1 MMVND
6 NSVNTEEVATSDNT
20 NINNDDKLNNEIDE
34 ILDPINEDIDNLLI
48 IDDDEN
54 NDSDVSESNENYES
68 NIKKENTKFNSN
80 EQSKNKNNEFNS
92 KFAQLRRENE
102 ELKRKTNLANKYLS
116 NLYQEQGIKDLD
128 TFNNYM
134 QNFEETQRKNEYK
147 ERGID
152 IDELDKVIADRIKE
166 SPELQQLKKMQEQ
179 RKVELEV
186 QEFEQNYPNFK
197 DVKNVQELPNFQ
209 KVIEFRNKHNLSL
222 TDAFTLA
229 NKDNLQEIMKQE
241 TLKLKNDIK
250 NDLVSKQNRTLSNSS
265 NSGNANPIVITKSD
279 LNVWKKFYPGKSDEE
294 LKKIIYKSKTRK

>member
-1 MMVND
+1 MIVND

-20 NINNDDKLNNEIDE
+20 NINNDDELNNEIDE
-34 ILDPINEDIDNLLI
+34 ILDPINEDIDKLLI
-48 IDDDEN
+48 VDDDEN
-54 NDSDVSESNENYES
+54 KESNENDEGNIENEI
-68 NIKKENTKFNSN
+68 NIKNEKFNSN

-92 KFAQLRRENE
+92 KFAQMRRENE
-102 ELKRKTNLANKYLS
+102 ELKRKTELANKYLS

-128 TFNNYM
+128 SFNTYM

-152 IDELDKVIADRIKE
+152 IDTIDKVIADRIKE

-197 DVKNVQELPNFQ
+197 DVKNVQELPNFE
-209 KVIEFRNKHNLSL
+209 KVLEFRNKHNLSL

-229 NKDNLQEIMKQE
+229 NKDNLQEILKQE

-250 NDLVSKQNRTLSNSS
+250 NDLISKQNRTLSNGS

>member
-1 MMVND
+1 MIVND

-20 NINNDDKLNNEIDE
+20 NINNDDELNNEIDE
-34 ILDPINEDIDNLLI
+34 ILDPINEDIDKLLI

-54 NDSDVSESNENYES
+54 KESNENDEGNIENEI
-68 NIKKENTKFNSN
+68 NIKNEKFNSN

-92 KFAQLRRENE
+92 KFAQMRRENE
-102 ELKRKTNLANKYLS
+102 ELKRKTELANKYLS

-128 TFNNYM
+128 SFNTYM

-152 IDELDKVIADRIKE
+152 IDTIDKVIADRIKE

-197 DVKNVQELPNFQ
+197 DVKNVQELPNFE
-209 KVIEFRNKHNLSL
+209 KVLEFRNKHNLSL
-222 TDAFTLA
+222 SDAFTLA

-250 NDLVSKQNRTLSNSS
+250 NDLVSKQNRTLLSGS

>member
-1 MMVND
+1 MIVNN

-34 ILDPINEDIDNLLI
+34 ILDPINEDIDKLLI
-48 IDDDEN
+48 VDDDEN
-54 NDSDVSESNENYES
+54 KESIENDEGNIENEI
-68 NIKKENTKFNSN
+68 NIKNEKFNSN

-92 KFAQLRRENE
+92 KFAQMRRENE
-102 ELKRKTNLANKYLS
+102 ELKRKTELANKYLS

-128 TFNNYM
+128 SFNTYM
-134 QNFEETQRKNEYK
+134 QNFEETQMKNEYK

-152 IDELDKVIADRIKE
+152 IDTIDKVIADRIKE

-197 DVKNVQELPNFQ
+197 DVKNVQELPNFE
-209 KVIEFRNKHNLSL
+209 KVLEFRNKHNLSL

-229 NKDNLQEIMKQE
+229 NKDNLQEILKQE

>member
-1 MMVND
+1 MIVND

-20 NINNDDKLNNEIDE
+20 NINNDDELNNEIDE
-34 ILDPINEDIDNLLI
+34 ILDPINEDIDKLLI
-48 IDDDEN
+48 VDDDEN
-54 NDSDVSESNENYES
+54 KESNENDEGNIENEI
-68 NIKKENTKFNSN
+68 NIKNEKFNSN

-92 KFAQLRRENE
+92 KFAQMRRENE
-102 ELKRKTNLANKYLS
+102 ELKRKTELANKYLS

-128 TFNNYM
+128 SFNTYM

-152 IDELDKVIADRIKE
+152 IDTIDKVIADRIKE

-197 DVKNVQELPNFQ
+197 DVKNVQELPNFE
-209 KVIEFRNKHNLSL
+209 KVLEFRNKHNLSL
-222 TDAFTLA
+222 SDAFTLA

-250 NDLVSKQNRTLSNSS
+250 NDLVSKQNRTLLSGS

>member
-20 NINNDDKLNNEIDE
+20 NINNDDELNNEIDE
-34 ILDPINEDIDNLLI
+34 ILDPINEDIDKLLI
-48 IDDDEN
+48 VDDDEN
-54 NDSDVSESNENYES
+54 KESNENDEGNIENEI
-68 NIKKENTKFNSN
+68 NIKNEKFNSN

-92 KFAQLRRENE
+92 KFAQMRRENE
-102 ELKRKTNLANKYLS
+102 ELKRKTELANKYLS

-128 TFNNYM
+128 SFNTYM

-152 IDELDKVIADRIKE
+152 IDTIDKVIADRIKE

-222 TDAFTLA
+222 SDAFTLA

-250 NDLVSKQNRTLSNSS
+250 NDLVSKQNRTLLSGS

>member
-1 MMVND
+1 MIVNN

-34 ILDPINEDIDNLLI
+34 ILDPINEDIDKLLI
-48 IDDDEN
+48 VDDDEN
-54 NDSDVSESNENYES
+54 KESNENDEGNIENEI
-68 NIKKENTKFNSN
+68 NIKNEKFNSN

-92 KFAQLRRENE
+92 KFAQMRRENE
-102 ELKRKTNLANKYLS
+102 ELKRKTELANKYLS

-128 TFNNYM
+128 SFNTYM
-134 QNFEETQRKNEYK
+134 QNFEETQMKNEYK

-152 IDELDKVIADRIKE
+152 IDTIDKVIADRIKE

-197 DVKNVQELPNFQ
+197 DVKNVQELPNFE
-209 KVIEFRNKHNLSL
+209 KVLEFRNKHNLSL

-229 NKDNLQEIMKQE
+229 NKDNLQELMKQE

-265 NSGNANPIVITKSD
+265 NSGNTNPIVITKSD